1 MEMCGLIWGQSDDS
15 RRRGT
20 EEGLSVRGAVEMG
33 ASSSLQLPVHS
44 SHAFHGCSAPQVT
57 PVTGHKGWGLLTEP
71 GWEADPHFLTSHA
84 HPAPTT
90 KLLAPKQLDS
100 DFAAIRKLHKA
111 SQHPPRCCFRDTCA
125 KPTLR
130 DSDSCGLGGVESGI
144 SIFKT
149 LQETSRVENPTLQ
162 KELLYTEDSKPQ
174 QRVFFLLD
182 SACTQPGSTSS
193 KTSLF
198 ELK

>member
-1 MEMCGLIWGQSDDS
+1 MRDS

-20 EEGLSVRGAVEMG
+20 EEGWSVRAAVEMG
-33 ASSSLQLPVHS
+33 ALPSHNSLFTHHTTFQGAQPPRE
-44 SHAFHGCSAPQVT
+44 PQS
-57 PVTGHKGWGLLTEP
+57 P
-71 GWEADPHFLTSHA
+71 GKEDGGFPLSQAEADPHFLTSHA

-100 DFAAIRKLHKA
+100 DFAAVGKLHKA
-111 SQHPPRCCFRDTCA
+111 SQHPPRCCFRDTCVR
-125 KPTLR
+125 PPLR

-162 KELLYTEDSKPQ
+162 NFSTLRTQSLNRGSSFSWTQLVPSLGAP
-174 QRVFFLLD
+174 
-182 SACTQPGSTSS
+182 SAKHLC
-193 KTSLF
+193 LN
-198 ELK
+198 